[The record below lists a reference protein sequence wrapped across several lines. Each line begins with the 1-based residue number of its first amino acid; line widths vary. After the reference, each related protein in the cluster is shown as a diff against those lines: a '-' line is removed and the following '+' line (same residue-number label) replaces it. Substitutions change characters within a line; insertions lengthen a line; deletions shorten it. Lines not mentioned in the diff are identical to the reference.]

1 MDTGGLDVRT
11 TLPLTSGPL
20 PLSGPQW
27 LSHPEFLP
35 ILRPMP
41 LPTPG
46 RLLTDAGITRVF
58 SREGENKQPTF
69 GEERVI

>member
-1 MDTGGLDVRT
+1 
-11 TLPLTSGPL
+11 
-20 PLSGPQW
+20 
-27 LSHPEFLP
+27 
-35 ILRPMP
+35 MP

-58 SREGENKQPTF
+58 PREGENKQPTF